1 MLTGYGIAGSVA
13 ACLTLRLIEEGGEQF
28 LSRIRCISFGQVMI
42 DSAAFNVPSLPFT
55 PSCPSKMSDQ
65 NWARGSEGLST
76 WRRRGFSSELP
87 RATRSR
93 RNLGY
98 FSSQS
103 AVLVELRRCNP
114 KGKKTCNAPPEFD
127 LEVVANDVIQ
137 IIKDLRLSP
146 RGVSR
151 VHVTRGSS
159 GRKPLRRLGP
169 K

>member
-1 MLTGYGIAGSVA
+1 MLAGIWTRAAAIPLRQLLHHFEKHPQNSVMLTGYGIAGSVA

-42 DSAAFNVPSLPFT
+42 DSAAFNIPSLPFT

-65 NWARGSEGLST
+65 NWARGSEVLGT

-114 KGKKTCNAPPEFD
+114 KGKKLAT
-127 LEVVANDVIQ
+127 L
-137 IIKDLRLSP
+137 P
-146 RGVSR
+146 RSLILK
-151 VHVTRGSS
+151 SS
-159 GRKPLRRLGP
+159 QTM
-169 K
+169 